1 VKIGKIEVDKS
12 LLASVTLHVLVLGWG
27 IISFASKPLEAKQ
40 ESMPVDIISAD
51 QLSQL
56 TKGTKSGEKD
66 KPKPLVEKVA
76 DAKPV
81 DDPVGKITEKQ
92 EVVTP
97 SAPEPPPKPVEK
109 PVEKKP
115 DPPKPVVEK
124 PQPKEEPKH
133 VEKKPEPKIDPIAEA
148 LKKDEAK
155 KPPTPKPQQ
164 VKAAPPQPP
173 KPKQERTFDQTKI
186 AALLDKRDPSR
197 QAVTG
202 AEINS
207 QARMGASS
215 GTAIQLSQSELDALR
230 ARLAQLW
237 NVPAGVERPEELI
250 VEINFKLR
258 PDRTLAGPP
267 LVLTRGS
274 SPRFNAARDAAIR
287 AIFQGQPFNML
298 RNETYEQ
305 WKDIIVV
312 FDPKTMFGG

>member
-1 VKIGKIEVDKS
+1 MKIGKIEVDKS

-66 KPKPLVEKVA
+66 KPKPL
-76 DAKPV
+76 
-81 DDPVGKITEKQ
+81 
-92 EVVTP
+92 
-97 SAPEPPPKPVEK
+97 
-109 PVEKKP
+109 
-115 DPPKPVVEK
+115 VEK